1 MRGLISETCEME
13 VIMHTHSNTP
23 SEFLVENILLLPRG
37 KALDIAM
44 GGGKNSLFL
53 AQMGF
58 DVEGVDNSSEA
69 ISMANALAKE
79 RGVRINTRLIDL
91 EKEPFIKARAYDC
104 IICFNY
110 LQRNLFPFIR
120 NGLRKNGVI
129 VYETYIV
136 DQAQFGR
143 PKNPDHLLKHNELLE
158 LFSGFRVL
166 RYHEGIMGEEKAVA
180 GIIAQKI
187 NL

>member
-1 MRGLISETCEME
+1 
-13 VIMHTHSNTP
+13 MHTHSNNP
-23 SEFLVENILLLPRG
+23 SELLVENIGLLPKG

-44 GGGKNSLFL
+44 GEGRNAVYL
-53 AQMGF
+53 AQKGF
-58 DVEGVDNSSEA
+58 DVLGIDNSQDA

-79 RGVRINTRLIDL
+79 KGVRINTRLIDL
-91 EKEPFIKARAYDC
+91 EKDPFIKANTYDS

-110 LQRNLFPFIR
+110 LQRSLFPFIR
-120 NGLRKNGVI
+120 NGLRKKGVI

-143 PKNPDHLLKHNELLE
+143 PKNPDHLLNYNELLE

-166 RYHEGIMGEEKAVA
+166 RYHEGIMGEERAVA

-187 NL
+187 GL

>member
-1 MRGLISETCEME
+1 
-13 VIMHTHSNTP
+13 MHTHSNTP
-23 SEFLVENILLLPRG
+23 SEFLVENILLLPKG

-44 GGGKNSLFL
+44 GEGRNSVYL

-58 DVEGVDNSSEA
+58 DVEGIDNSQDA
-69 ISMANALAKE
+69 ITMANALAKE
-79 RGVRINTRLIDL
+79 KGVRITARLIDL
-91 EKEPFIKARAYDC
+91 EKDPFIKAHTYDC

-110 LQRNLFPFIR
+110 LQRALFPFIR

-136 DQAQFGR
+136 DQAQFGK
-143 PKNPDHLLKHNELLE
+143 PKNPDHLLNHNELLG

-166 RYHEGIMGEEKAVA
+166 RYHEGIMGEERAVA
-180 GIIAQKI
+180 GIVAQKI
-187 NL
+187 TPG